1 MRSINSTGLNSPEE
15 TKTDMIGT
23 ELHYQ
28 DSNDKVQHLRDF
40 TNSLRVLAH
49 YSLYNEAS
57 KCSARRTCIWRD
69 KILYKLYFINLHNI
83 SVKNYEHQ
91 STDYRVTALKYWMNC
106 QSSRRETW
114 KFSLQWKGLF
124 VLFFFFFSRW
134 GTVVMEGIFLFFQ
147 LLVL

>member
-23 ELHYQ
+23 ALHYQ

-57 KCSARRTCIWRD
+57 KCSAHRTCIWRD

-91 STDYRVTALKYWMNC
+91 STDYRLTAMKYWMNC
-106 QSSRRETW
+106 QCSPRGLESSPYNGRVCV
-114 KFSLQWKGLF
+114 FFLQGGGRWWLK
-124 VLFFFFFSRW
+124 VFFY
-134 GTVVMEGIFLFFQ
+134 FLNC
-147 LLVL
+147 